1 MAGSAQMLDDLLII
15 SVWLFV
21 VVACL
26 LAGRDGRRPSF
37 TVLGWA
43 AIAGFVGLVGGF
55 IVAMNRDG
63 SYIGNANFAAWNVGT
78 LCAGI
83 GWAGAAIIGL
93 VATRHA
99 RPVSRGEAWVLG
111 IGAVLSVVA
120 SIAVTHWYFAP
131 DSWGEDVGLLSPSSP
146 TLALLYRL
154 VWLDGLIVAAIC
166 LALILRNRRIRM
178 RTALVSVAAAA
189 VVLALI
195 VFLDT
200 HRSLVATLPTVEVAN
215 VSGSTLS
222 DAKATLQGDGLKV
235 TKTVRGVIPNWIVTG
250 QDPAAGNEVDVGSTV
265 LLTVEA
271 APEEAH
277 I

>member
-63 SYIGNANFAAWNVGT
+63 SYIGNANFAAWKVGT

-131 DSWGEDVGLLSPSSP
+131 DSWGEDVGVLSSSDP

-166 LALILRNRRIRM
+166 LALILRNRRRVP
-178 RTALVSVAAAA
+178 RAEVQD
-189 VVLALI
+189 VL
-195 VFLDT
+195 
-200 HRSLVATLPTVEVAN
+200 
-215 VSGSTLS
+215 SGSSRT
-222 DAKATLQGDGLKV
+222 
-235 TKTVRGVIPNWIVTG
+235 
-250 QDPAAGNEVDVGSTV
+250 
-265 LLTVEA
+265 
-271 APEEAH
+271 
-277 I
+277 